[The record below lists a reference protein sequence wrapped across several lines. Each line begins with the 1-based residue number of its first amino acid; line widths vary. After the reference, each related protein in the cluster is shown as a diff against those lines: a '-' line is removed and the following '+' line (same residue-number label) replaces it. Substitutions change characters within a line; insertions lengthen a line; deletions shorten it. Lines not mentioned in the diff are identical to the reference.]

1 MKKEDFYREL
11 IECMEIDPVDMTEET
26 VFRELED
33 FDSMAIMSIVAF
45 ADEKFGKTLA
55 AEQLKNMKTVGDLM
69 ELIGRENFE

>member
-11 IECMEIDPVDMTEET
+11 IECMEIDPVDITEET

-69 ELIGRENFE
+69 ELIGREHFE